1 MEKKKSKNLKI
12 IVEIISCILG
22 ILLIIAGLYFWKSKG
37 SNKELKLI
45 PSQSF
50 EILSSKPVVEG
61 EEHYFRS
68 EIKNITKEPIT
79 ISKIVITYISEEKEE
94 LAKENTEALIRGS
107 KNLLKHIENIKE
119 KFGLRVIVAINK
131 FNQDTETE
139 INLLKEILEEKKVS
153 LSLVEACGKGGM
165 GAIDLAEKIVK
176 LCEENK
182 AHQFQYIYSLEDSTK
197 EKIEKVAKNIYN
209 AKLFVRYNYIIFY

>member
-79 ISKIVITYISEEKEE
+79 ISKIVITYISEDTPPEDPTKLTKEE
-94 LAKENTEALIRGS
+94 LAKES
-107 KNLLKHIENIKE
+107 Y
-119 KFGLRVIVAINK
+119 
-131 FNQDTETE
+131 
-139 INLLKEILEEKKVS
+139 EKKQVLQPS
-153 LSLVEACGKGGM
+153 DTLEFDVIYPPLVYEKL
-165 GAIDLAEKIVK
+165 DLRFEYYG
-176 LCEENK
+176 E
-182 AHQFQYIYSLEDSTK
+182 
-197 EKIEKVAKNIYN
+197 
-209 AKLFVRYNYIIFY
+209 

>member
-94 LAKENTEALIRGS
+94 LAKES
-107 KNLLKHIENIKE
+107 Y
-119 KFGLRVIVAINK
+119 
-131 FNQDTETE
+131 
-139 INLLKEILEEKKVS
+139 EKKQVLQPS
-153 LSLVEACGKGGM
+153 DTLEFDVIYPPLVYEKL
-165 GAIDLAEKIVK
+165 DLRFEYYG
-176 LCEENK
+176 E
-182 AHQFQYIYSLEDSTK
+182 
-197 EKIEKVAKNIYN
+197 
-209 AKLFVRYNYIIFY
+209 

>member
-79 ISKIVITYISEEKEE
+79 ISKIVITYISEVKEE
-94 LAKENTEALIRGS
+94 LAKES
-107 KNLLKHIENIKE
+107 Y
-119 KFGLRVIVAINK
+119 
-131 FNQDTETE
+131 
-139 INLLKEILEEKKVS
+139 EKKQVLQPS
-153 LSLVEACGKGGM
+153 DTLEFDVIYPPLVYEKL
-165 GAIDLAEKIVK
+165 DLRFEYYG
-176 LCEENK
+176 E
-182 AHQFQYIYSLEDSTK
+182 
-197 EKIEKVAKNIYN
+197 
-209 AKLFVRYNYIIFY
+209 